1 MDTALDLKR
10 MKVPQLKA
18 LLKKRGFPVGGAK
31 AELIERLRNPLTG
44 PQPKA
49 WQHSDAK
56 KDLFKALLDPNSGVH
71 GMSTEEVKNSD
82 PRYKQYPY
90 FAKYYKDLKKKAKDL
105 KEQVKV
111 DDLAARVHLMSFQKG
126 LTNDKGYPYWDG
138 HAAQRLLELDV
149 AKGLHKTNPPR
160 KLCQTRE
167 EYKCFPAKVF
177 QKRVAGENSKQKAA
191 SFWAHKHNTRGMKR
205 YLASSQDKL

>member
-31 AELIERLRNPLTG
+31 AELIERLRNPPTG

-90 FAKYYKDLKKKAKDL
+90 FAKYYKDL
-105 KEQVKV
+105 
-111 DDLAARVHLMSFQKG
+111 
-126 LTNDKGYPYWDG
+126 
-138 HAAQRLLELDV
+138 
-149 AKGLHKTNPPR
+149 
-160 KLCQTRE
+160 
-167 EYKCFPAKVF
+167 
-177 QKRVAGENSKQKAA
+177 
-191 SFWAHKHNTRGMKR
+191 
-205 YLASSQDKL
+205 